1 MSLVALCS
9 LTISQSVESHR
20 DASTGHDNI
29 WETFVW
35 CDGLC
40 PTSWCSAYTG
50 YPCIENISRIHV
62 QYDIHKKTRKQEPL
76 LASVGLCSNIP
87 YVCTLYTLVD
97 RKLVTVKDMTRNGY
111 LQRLL
116 VEPMFLILHLPCSVY
131 GMSVWCLATGV
142 SYSAD
147 FLSLC
152 VLVHLLWPT
161 RSYFYFNVDRR
172 QSPADLDD
180 FTYTG
185 ICLCVCLYVCLCV
198 LVHLLWPTR
207 TYFRWANSLSL
218 CLSVCVLVQLFT
230 SCQDTYTCSPHLSIQ
245 SQVIL
250 S

>member
-1 MSLVALCS
+1 MVWRLVPNELM
-9 LTISQSVESHR
+9 LR
-20 DASTGHDNI
+20 LYRLPMY
-29 WETFVW
+29 WEHKQNTCTVR
-35 CDGLC
+35 
-40 PTSWCSAYTG
+40 YT
-50 YPCIENISRIHV
+50 
-62 QYDIHKKTRKQEPL
+62 QKTRKQEPL

-172 QSPADLDD
+172 QSSADLDD

-185 ICLCVCLYVCLCV
+185 ICLYVSLSVSV
-198 LVHLLWPTR
+198 LVDLLWSGPTVV
-207 TYFRWANSLSL
+207 NPGPVPL
-218 CLSVCVLVQLFT
+218 
-230 SCQDTYTCSPHLSIQ
+230 P
-245 SQVIL
+245 
-250 S
+250 